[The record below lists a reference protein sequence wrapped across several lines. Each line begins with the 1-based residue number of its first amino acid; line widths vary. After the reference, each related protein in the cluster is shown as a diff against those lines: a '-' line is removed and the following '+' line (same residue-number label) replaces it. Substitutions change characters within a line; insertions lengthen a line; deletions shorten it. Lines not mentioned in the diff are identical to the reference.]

1 MSDAPPLSAPLLLDE
16 SLLDITS
23 VDHALSTARSVR
35 RKLDFERPLE
45 PSVLHDCINVATQ
58 APTGLD
64 GENWRFVI
72 VSDADLKAEIAG
84 IYTRVLTDIFA
95 ARDMPM
101 KPTHKALIER
111 LHEIPA
117 MIFVCAI
124 GKPIENDLSNQ
135 IAFFGS
141 ILPAAWSLM
150 LTLRARGIG
159 TTWTSLL
166 SSQQAEVASILNIPD
181 NVTQTVMLPVA
192 YTKGAKLK
200 PAARMAADQVTYW
213 NGWEQGQPK

>member
-1 MSDAPPLSAPLLLDE
+1 MSDTTLTSPPLLLDDTQ
-16 SLLDITS
+16 LDITS

-35 RKLDFERPLE
+35 RKLDFDRALE
-45 PSVLHDCINVATQ
+45 PRVIHDCINVATQ

-64 GENWRFVI
+64 GENWRFVV
-72 VSDADLKAEIAG
+72 VSDPALKAKIAA
-84 IYTRVLTDIFA
+84 IYTKVLTDIFI
-95 ARDMPM
+95 AREMPM

-124 GKPIENDLSNQ
+124 GKPTENDLSNQ
-135 IAFFGS
+135 IGFFGS

-150 LTLRARGIG
+150 LALRARGIG

-166 SSQQAEVASILNIPD
+166 SSQQAEIASILNIPD

-200 PAARMAADQVTYW
+200 PAARLTAEHVTFW
-213 NGWEQGQPK
+213 NGWEQGQP